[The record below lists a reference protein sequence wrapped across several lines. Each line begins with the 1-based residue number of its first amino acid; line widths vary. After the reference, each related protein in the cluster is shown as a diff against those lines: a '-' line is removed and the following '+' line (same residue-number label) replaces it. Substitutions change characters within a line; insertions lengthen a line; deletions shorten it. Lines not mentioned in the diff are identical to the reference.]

1 MGGAVLKPTFA
12 GLVGCSVKKGRKVLP
27 YRPSCLRR
35 AILYTADSRPHP
47 QQTVR
52 TRDRRSLPRVTVP
65 CLCVEFMATTID
77 ELMALAVMTVMAL
90 ALAWYVRILIH

>member
-1 MGGAVLKPTFA
+1 
-12 GLVGCSVKKGRKVLP
+12 
-27 YRPSCLRR
+27 
-35 AILYTADSRPHP
+35 
-47 QQTVR
+47 
-52 TRDRRSLPRVTVP
+52 VTVP